1 MKAAF
6 FRLSVIIFFITTH
19 TQAQQMNTTQQSE
32 KTVREFLE
40 IVRSGKAPQRAAEF
54 MAETVIANQMNAEK
68 LEAVIRTPQNY
79 AEHIKE
85 FLSTYGSYQFDITEL
100 IANNDKVYVRW
111 KQMGRHLTEIDG
123 FKPTGLPLIEVGSAV
138 YQLTDGKI
146 TEYWIQLDRKGLEL
160 QLQQNAK
167 LVTATAGKP
176 APPYTAAVALGEALY
191 LSGQIGIDDVS
202 GNLVTAGFAAEADQ
216 VMNNVGH
223 VLKANNLD
231 YNDLTNVTIYLT
243 TMDNYAAMNEVYRRY
258 FTTYFPARVCIAVK
272 ELPLGAHVE
281 IAAVA
286 RLKAK

>member
-6 FRLSVIIFFITTH
+6 FKLSVIIFFITTN

-40 IVRSGKAPQRAAEF
+40 IVRSGKAPERSAEF
-54 MAETVIANQMNAEK
+54 MEDTVIANQMNSERY
-68 LEAVIRTPQNY
+68 EVIKRTPQNY
-79 AEHIKE
+79 ADHVRD
-85 FLSTYGSYQFDITEL
+85 FLATYGAYQFEITEL
-100 IANNDKVYVRW
+100 IAGNDKVYVRW
-111 KQMGRHLTEIDG
+111 KQTGKHLTEIDG
-123 FKPTGLPLIEVGSAV
+123 FKPTGLPVIEIGSAV
-138 YQLTDGKI
+138 YRLTDGKI

-160 QLQQNAK
+160 QLQQNEK
-167 LVTATAGKP
+167 LATAKADKP

-191 LSGQIGIDDVS
+191 LSGQIGTDDMS
-202 GNLVTAGFAAEADQ
+202 GKLVTAGFAAEADQ
-216 VMNNVGH
+216 VMKNIGH
-223 VLKANNLD
+223 VLKANSLD

-243 TMDNYAAMNEVYRRY
+243 TMDNYAAVNEVYRRY

-286 RLKAK
+286 KLKGK